1 MKRLP
6 AAKALALRRRRLMGR
21 LGSRDVALLSA
32 APETFHS
39 NDVEH
44 RYRPDSDLFYLTG
57 FSEPGAVA
65 VLAPGHRHG
74 DFWLVVRPRDPAKET
89 WTGPRAGVQGA
100 RAIYGAA
107 VARPLDALEEVVE
120 QVLARAATL
129 YHMPGRDPAL
139 DRLLRR
145 LLSRRRRA
153 GKRTPRSLSDV
164 RPLVHEMRLKK
175 EREEVAHMRHAAF
188 ITCRA
193 HLEGMALAAPGLYEY
208 QVEARIDCTF
218 RTLGA
223 QGSAYPTI
231 VGSGPN
237 GVVLHHVANQRR

>member
-1 MKRLP
+1 MRGAGGTMRMKRLP

-21 LGSRDVALLSA
+21 MGSRDVALLSA

-129 YHMPGRDPAL
+129 YHMPGLVLPGRSADGRSHGYLSGSCMHAPPGRESTVH
-139 DRLLRR
+139 RL
-145 LLSRRRRA
+145 
-153 GKRTPRSLSDV
+153 
-164 RPLVHEMRLKK
+164 
-175 EREEVAHMRHAAF
+175 
-188 ITCRA
+188 
-193 HLEGMALAAPGLYEY
+193 
-208 QVEARIDCTF
+208 
-218 RTLGA
+218 
-223 QGSAYPTI
+223 QGSMRGERTRRPP
-231 VGSGPN
+231 GPC
-237 GVVLHHVANQRR
+237 ASPP